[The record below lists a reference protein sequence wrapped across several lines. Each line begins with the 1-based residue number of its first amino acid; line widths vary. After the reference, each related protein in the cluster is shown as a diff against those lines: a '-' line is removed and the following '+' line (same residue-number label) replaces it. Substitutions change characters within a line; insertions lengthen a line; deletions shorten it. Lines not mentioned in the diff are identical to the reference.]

1 MTYRRLPANTPA
13 LLRKAGLTVVEVD
26 GWQTRGR
33 PADKG
38 GFNPKGVLC
47 HHTATGPKTSNA
59 AVVNLLVK
67 GRSDLPGPL
76 AQFGLA
82 RNGTVYLIAS
92 GRANHA
98 GKAKAS
104 GNMPSGDGNELY
116 VGIEAFNDGVG
127 EPWSALQMSAYA
139 TLAAVLSKEITH
151 NTAQSVRGHKETSTT
166 GKVDPKFDM
175 GAFRKTVEARLNSA
189 SALVRPKATPAWMNK
204 FIHLDPSGYMN
215 YHHAVMNMKPGDRI
229 DIDGHASAGGT
240 GFALHWPTVGQ
251 NHLHDPKG
259 LIKPTRR
266 IDSLTNA
273 EIKRLR
279 GPNGEQVF
287 GIMHLLREVHAR
299 GGSAEV
305 ELKIVFSGQ
314 EVKRWL
320 ANADVKA
327 LNAAGKLQFKT
338 LAQYNGAILRLSPA
352 HHAGGTTILS
362 FSKYDGPGIVKA
374 RAWPVVDY
382 VRGTPKWR

>member
-1 MTYRRLPANTPA
+1 MTYRRLPANMPA
-13 LLRKAGLTVVEVD
+13 ILRNAGLTVVEVD

-33 PADKG
+33 PASVG

-82 RNGTVYLIAS
+82 RNGTVYIIAS

-116 VGIEAFNDGVG
+116 VGIEAFNNGTG

-151 NTAQSVRGHKETSTT
+151 NTAQSVRGHKETSVT
-166 GKVDPKFDM
+166 GKIDPTFAM
-175 GAFRKTVEARLNSA
+175 GPFRKTVEARLNST
-189 SALVRPKATPAWMNK
+189 ALVRPKRLPARLK
-204 FIHLDPSGYMN
+204 LDIHLDPKHYMN
-215 YHHAVMNMKPGDRI
+215 YHHAVLNMKPGQKI
-229 DIDGHASAGGT
+229 DIDEQKSKTGT
-240 GFALHWPTVGQ
+240 GFALHWATVGK

-273 EIKRLR
+273 EIRRLR
-279 GPNGEQVF
+279 GPNGQQVF
-287 GIMHLLREVHAR
+287 GIIHLLREVHKR
-299 GGSAEV
+299 GGEAEV
-305 ELKIVFSGQ
+305 ELKCVTPIK
-314 EVKRWL
+314 EIRRWL

-327 LNAAGKLQFKT
+327 LNKAGRLQFKA
-338 LAQYNGAILRLSPA
+338 LASMSHAVWKLSNA
-352 HHAGGTTILS
+352 HAAGGKTILS
-362 FSKYDGPGIVKA
+362 FTKYKGAGIYKSK
-374 RAWPVVDY
+374 AWPVTDY
-382 VRGTPKWR
+382 VRGNPKWR